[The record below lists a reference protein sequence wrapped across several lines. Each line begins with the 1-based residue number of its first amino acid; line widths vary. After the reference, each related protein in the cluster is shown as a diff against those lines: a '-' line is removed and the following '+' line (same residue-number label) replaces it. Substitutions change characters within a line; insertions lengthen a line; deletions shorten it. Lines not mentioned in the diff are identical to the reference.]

1 MRLYAQAIAIIDPIR
16 IRMWSDAELTT
27 GQLRL
32 MFFLHLEP
40 RATLSALAAHLGV
53 SAPTASGLVDR
64 LTRQG
69 YLTREGD
76 THDRRF
82 VRHQLTDRG
91 HALVAEL
98 EREGRAFMTEI
109 LGRLTDVELDTL
121 VSGLQALVAAATQ
134 VVDKS
139 EAPA

>member
-32 MFFLHLEP
+32 MFFLHLQP
-40 RATLSALAAHLGV
+40 RASLSALAAHLGV

-69 YLTREGD
+69 YLTREED

-91 HALVAEL
+91 HELVAEL
-98 EREGRAFMTEI
+98 EREGRAFMTEL
-109 LGRLTDVELDTL
+109 LGRLSDVELDAL
-121 VSGLQALVAAATQ
+121 VSGLQALVAAAARIA
-134 VVDKS
+134 DKS